1 MMNGAGNIAS
11 SIGGASVE
19 DSSLRGS
26 TVGEAAAPTWTST
39 TKALMLSIAVP
50 RIYRIYIPPKEQPEA
65 AAEAKPGASDMS
77 VSTKDTAS
85 TAGASHAVHPLL
97 RDKPAN
103 PASASN
109 APAKEAGE
117 GEPKPHRLLGGREE
131 VPFLPDDHDPTTI
144 TKDTA
149 SKTSSIHSAI
159 SKVATLLVGEGD
171 EADPDDDDHD
181 EYEEEKK
188 EDVRFFEVESERNN
202 SESIKEHRV
211 GYVEGD
217 EEEGGRHASIVE
229 HVITSEEMAMIVKIA
244 ASEEELLEPVPE
256 EEPTHSHYRTDSSII
271 TAASDAIKSFFGVV
285 NPNND
290 NTTAYLSRDEAVAAI
305 KHYDPATRPLSHS
318 VITELEHED
327 SDDETIEN
335 GPIKPNTEI
344 KMEELLRLTFRNL
357 YMENHFYNAPIYTN
371 VTTKMLQEAE
381 MDDWVELSVMA
392 KQASIGIIL
401 ERLERIGVGSSVGT
415 IAIYKTELL
424 RACDILNDEAPQ
436 EAAKPST
443 GAEDT
448 SVEDGEKAAKIEAA
462 RAEWKNAASRLRVEQ
477 VKEQIEEQAEL
488 SLDYLALLTIAS
500 ILAGIGLVT
509 DNAVVIVASMLVSPI
524 MGPVMGMTFGSQV
537 LDWGLTTRSCW
548 HEFLS
553 LLLAVMIGAVIGVT
567 TSFCPSA
574 DTWPTEQMSSR
585 GDTTGL
591 IAGIAIAIPSG
602 MGVALSIL
610 GNNTSSLVGVAISA
624 SLLPPAVNAGILWVF
639 AILIRIGAVDAPNI
653 QDNDGNPYDYNLI
666 AVTSFALTMVN
677 IVCIWVSGM
686 LMFRIKEVAPT
697 RSKSAFWSRDIKV
710 ARAIQ
715 KGSKDVNLD
724 VIKAG
729 LQDAIKK
736 ERDQEKAIVRQKQHK
751 RHKHRG
757 DIPFNI
763 AVNPEVA
770 PVLDVGDFE
779 RPASFRKD
787 SSIRRNNNTT
797 FSMRD
802 MADLLGV
809 DSDDS
814 DDETVPA
821 GVRRR
826 RV

>member
-290 NTTAYLSRDEAVAAI
+290 NRTAYLSRDEAVAAI

-381 MDDWVELSVMA
+381 MDDWVELSVSQSIHIVTRTGTDQFGGRPGLSLCLYRSYRKVMA

-509 DNAVVIVASMLVSPI
+509 DNAVVIVASM
-524 MGPVMGMTFGSQV
+524 
-537 LDWGLTTRSCW
+537 
-548 HEFLS
+548 
-553 LLLAVMIGAVIGVT
+553 
-567 TSFCPSA
+567 
-574 DTWPTEQMSSR
+574 
-585 GDTTGL
+585 
-591 IAGIAIAIPSG
+591 
-602 MGVALSIL
+602 
-610 GNNTSSLVGVAISA
+610 
-624 SLLPPAVNAGILWVF
+624 
-639 AILIRIGAVDAPNI
+639 
-653 QDNDGNPYDYNLI
+653 
-666 AVTSFALTMVN
+666 
-677 IVCIWVSGM
+677 
-686 LMFRIKEVAPT
+686 
-697 RSKSAFWSRDIKV
+697 
-710 ARAIQ
+710 
-715 KGSKDVNLD
+715 
-724 VIKAG
+724 
-729 LQDAIKK
+729 
-736 ERDQEKAIVRQKQHK
+736 
-751 RHKHRG
+751 
-757 DIPFNI
+757 
-763 AVNPEVA
+763 
-770 PVLDVGDFE
+770 
-779 RPASFRKD
+779 
-787 SSIRRNNNTT
+787 
-797 FSMRD
+797 
-802 MADLLGV
+802 
-809 DSDDS
+809 
-814 DDETVPA
+814 
-821 GVRRR
+821 
-826 RV
+826 